1 MVARQVKGFS
11 DTTDWMKKG
20 FINIMYHTRNY
31 FGAEVAT
38 RALAF
43 ISIPVFTRLLT
54 PEEYGIINVFTSYIS
69 IFVIL
74 FTFNSFAAVSRFYYE
89 NSDDFPSFFSTSVII
104 AAAAI
109 LFSSIVFHVLN
120 HFVPDLLKMPPEL
133 SYFIVPFV
141 VFTVATSFYDQVYA
155 PQKQSKKIAVRM
167 TAQAYLGFGLSII
180 IILLLADRKYL
191 GQVYANLFVGIAF
204 LGYYFWQ
211 LRHYF
216 NGRFKSEY
224 IRYIIDNAVVL
235 IPYAIS
241 NRLMNYVDRIM
252 INMYLGAGDAGLFS
266 FAYNIGMLLN
276 VFFMA
281 LFRAW
286 IPYYFE
292 QMDAG
297 DHKKIFHN
305 TKLIFKLIVL
315 AALFLIF
322 FGKEMGM
329 LLAKS
334 NFYSGLYMIPVIV
347 LGYLFNSLFFI
358 YSWGFGYIK
367 KPLYVSIIVMIAAI
381 IKIAMNA
388 AFIPIYG
395 AITAAWATVIAYLAM
410 AVLAWFLV
418 SRIPGLYSPPAGFFV
433 KIIAAIVPFL
443 IAFHFTG
450 DLEMFTAIMVKT
462 VLFAVFAVAV
472 FWPDRRE
479 ILKFIGPLREALKS
493 RQ

>member
-1 MVARQVKGFS
+1 
-11 DTTDWMKKG
+11 MKKG
-20 FINIMYHTRNY
+20 FINILYHTRNY

-54 PEEYGIINVFTSYIS
+54 PEEYGIVNVFTSYIS

-74 FTFNSFAAVSRFYYE
+74 FTFNSFAAVSRYYYE

-104 AAAAI
+104 AAASI
-109 LFSSIVFHVLN
+109 LFSSIVFHVLD

-155 PQKQSKKIAVRM
+155 PQKQSRKIAARM

-211 LRHYF
+211 LRRYF
-216 NGRFKSEY
+216 DGRFKPEY

-276 VFFMA
+276 VFSMA

-286 IPYYFE
+286 APFYFE
-292 QMDAG
+292 QMDAR
-297 DHKKIFHN
+297 DHNKIFHN
-305 TKLIFKLIVL
+305 TKLIFKLIML
-315 AALFLIF
+315 AAMFLIF
-322 FGKEMGM
+322 YGKEMGM

-334 NFYSGLYMIPVIV
+334 NFHSGLYMVPVIV

-358 YSWGFGYIK
+358 YSWGFGYVK
-367 KPLYVSIIVMIAAI
+367 KPMYISIIVLIAAI

-388 AFIPIYG
+388 AFIPVYG
-395 AITAAWATVIAYLAM
+395 AVTAAWATVIAYGAM
-410 AVLAWFLV
+410 AALAWFFV
-418 SRIPGLYSPPAGFFV
+418 ARIPGLYSPPAGFFV
-433 KIIAAIVPFL
+433 KTIAAIVPFL
-443 IAFHFTG
+443 LAFYFIDG
-450 DLEMFTAIMVKT
+450 LDMLTAITIKT
-462 VLFAVFAVAV
+462 VLLAVFTVVV
-472 FWPDRRE
+472 FWTDRRE
-479 ILKFIGPLREALKS
+479 IIKFIRTIKEVLGDRK
-493 RQ
+493 